1 MLILEQTGLLGLS
14 HSLAFVRKKLASL
27 RGDDRWWIIEDEL
40 EHDWNQWECLSLVVI
55 LFWLILTRPSFDDV
69 SI

>member
-14 HSLAFVRKKLASL
+14 HSLAFVRKKLTSL

>member
-14 HSLAFVRKKLASL
+14 HSLAFVKKKLTSL

-55 LFWLILTRPSFDDV
+55 LFWLILTRPNFDDV